1 MSSRTDIFE
10 AIVDDMRNNAALYA
24 LLGPATSEN
33 FRLYR
38 SFPQIMSKLTTY
50 EPGPTGEGWL
60 VLQEVA
66 PSAAGFDRQYATI
79 YEVMALQ
86 FHVFA
91 TRYQIADDV
100 ANLLDADW
108 HWSVEQQRDVQYGDW
123 ILLHSRRYSMN
134 EVYTKD
140 VKLAQKSANYW
151 LSFVEAT
158 QRA

>member
-10 AIVDDMRNNAALYA
+10 AIFNSINNNSDIFS
-24 LLGPATSEN
+24 LLGQKTSSN
-33 FRLYR
+33 FRTYR
-38 SFPQIMSKLTTY
+38 SFPQIMSLLTSY

-66 PSAAGFDRQYATI
+66 PSAAGFDKQYATI

-100 ANLLDADW
+100 ANLLDADY
-108 HWSVEQQRDVQYGDW
+108 HWSIEQQRDVQYGDW

-134 EVYTKD
+134 EVYAKD
-140 VKLAQKSANYW
+140 IKLSQKSLNYW
-151 LSFVEAT
+151 CTFVEAT